1 MIKFEKVT
9 KKFGNGIVAVDEVD
23 LEIPDKEF
31 IFITG
36 PSGAGK
42 TTLLRLIIR
51 DLLPSSGAIFFNE
64 WNLARLPKK
73 RIPHLRRRVGMV
85 FQDYKLLLD
94 RTIFENVALALEIAG
109 KKPKEINPKVKET
122 LALVGLEP
130 QANLFP
136 LQISGGELQRA
147 SIARALVCAPE
158 VILADE
164 PTGNLD
170 PETSMEIMN
179 LLEEI
184 NKMGTTIIMATHNMG
199 IVDRMRKRVATLSKG
214 KVVKDVKEGKYEISS
229 KSDRSKNENS
239 EKSEEK
245 VKIEEKEHQ
254 NG

>member
-9 KKFGNGIVAVDEVD
+9 KKFGNGVIAVGEID

-42 TTLLRLIIR
+42 TTLLRLLIR

-64 WNLARLPKK
+64 WNLVKLPKK
-73 RIPHLRRRVGMV
+73 RVPHLRRLVGMV

-94 RTIFENVALALEIAG
+94 RTIFENVALTLEIAG
-109 KKPKEINPKVKET
+109 KKQKEINQKVKET
-122 LALVGLEP
+122 LALVGLEA
-130 QANLFP
+130 QTNLFP

-147 SIARALVCAPE
+147 SIARALVCTPE

-170 PETSMEIMN
+170 PETSKEIMD

-184 NKMGTTIIMATHNMG
+184 NKMGTTIIMATHNMS
-199 IVDRMRKRVATLSKG
+199 IVDRMKKRVVTLNKG
-214 KVVKDVKEGKYEISS
+214 KVVRDVKEGKYEISS
-229 KSDRSKNENS
+229 KSDRSKKENS
-239 EKSEEK
+239 EKSEEEEQVEGK
-245 VKIEEKEHQ
+245 EEKH
-254 NG
+254 